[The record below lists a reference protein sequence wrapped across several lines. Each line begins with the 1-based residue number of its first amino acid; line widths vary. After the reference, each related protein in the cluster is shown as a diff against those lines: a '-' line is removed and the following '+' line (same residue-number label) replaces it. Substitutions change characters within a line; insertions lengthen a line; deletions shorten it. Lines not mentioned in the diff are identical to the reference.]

1 VTPEERIAKL
11 RKLAENAVLVSG
23 RHWRGY
29 RFDTVGG
36 FYDTSV
42 ADVVLDV
49 LDALT
54 TAERERDERD
64 RTIAALMRGL
74 KMLSQQVQTAE
85 EERIRILLEALFWSE
100 PWPTPLVST
109 VLRAMGETP

>member
-74 KMLSQQVQTAE
+74 RKVLRHYRPSCAFTD
-85 EERIRILLEALFWSE
+85 
-100 PWPTPLVST
+100 PWDNLRRVLGPGDVAA
-109 VLRAMGETP
+109 VLRALGEP

>member
-1 VTPEERIAKL
+1 VTKPPGVHRD
-11 RKLAENAVLVSG
+11 VLVAEDRNEIRALAHSYSVHSDARGLLSG
-23 RHWRGY
+23 Y
-29 RFDTVGG
+29 LLE
-36 FYDTSV
+36 S
-42 ADVVLDV
+42 
-49 LDALT
+49 LDALSA
-54 TAERERDERD
+54 AERERDERD